1 VKGVALI
8 RPKYTFAYHK
18 LSEVVNSN
26 SISTLKKASP
36 PSVTWTAL
44 CLKKLSELAKVF
56 EISASHIYNGP
67 MRIAK
72 RSSEFGFNQYDVS
85 RLTKALKRATDARL
99 FQRVQAVLWVAQGDT
114 VSEVTELTGVSGQT
128 VYNWL
133 QRSLAC
139 HQVAA
144 LADAPRS
151 GRPVTAPQILQHLRC
166 NPLYLGYRT
175 TVWSVKLLAAH
186 LSRQYDCPISLHTL
200 RRRMKAMGL
209 RCKRPRYFYEEKAP
223 HRAQKKVN
231 SPPAPAAPT
240 LHCAAQ

>member
-1 VKGVALI
+1 
-8 RPKYTFAYHK
+8 
-18 LSEVVNSN
+18 
-26 SISTLKKASP
+26 
-36 PSVTWTAL
+36 
-44 CLKKLSELAKVF
+44 
-56 EISASHIYNGP
+56 

-72 RSSEFGFNQYDVS
+72 RPAELGFTQYDVP
-85 RLTKALKRATDARL
+85 RLTKALKCATDARL

-114 VSEVTELTGVSGQT
+114 ISEVAELTGVSVQT

-133 QRSLAC
+133 QHYLAC

-151 GRPVTAPQILQHLRC
+151 GRPVTAPQITATHILQHLQC
-166 NPLYLGYRT
+166 NPLRLGYRT

-186 LSRQYDCPISLHTL
+186 LSRQYHCPINPHTL

-223 HRAQKKVN
+223 HRAQKKGR
-231 SPPAPAAPT
+231 
-240 LHCAAQ
+240 

>member
-1 VKGVALI
+1 
-8 RPKYTFAYHK
+8 
-18 LSEVVNSN
+18 
-26 SISTLKKASP
+26 
-36 PSVTWTAL
+36 
-44 CLKKLSELAKVF
+44 
-56 EISASHIYNGP
+56 

-72 RSSEFGFNQYDVS
+72 RPSELGFNPYDVS

-99 FQRVQAVLWVAQGDT
+99 FQRVQAVLWVAQGET
-114 VSEVTELTGVSGQT
+114 ISEVAELTGVSGQT

-133 QRSLAC
+133 QRYLTC

-151 GRPVTAPQILQHLRC
+151 GRPVTAPQITATQILQHLHC
-166 NPLYLGYRT
+166 NPLHLGYRT

-186 LSRQYDCPISLHTL
+186 LSHQYTSALSPHSL

-223 HRAQKKVN
+223 HRAQKKER
-231 SPPAPAAPT
+231 
-240 LHCAAQ
+240 